1 MVAVSDQWEELLGS
15 AVQKKVVVDGCGES
29 PDLGSLVLF
38 TWTGSPLL
46 DNGTT
51 TGVAFAHRER
61 ASARIGD
68 ADEIPGVE
76 LGLRHMRVGQQCLVR
91 CEARFAYG
99 GLGCPATKA
108 GDTDLPPDTDI
119 EVRLELLSILP
130 STPVPDM
137 SPEEICAEGERKKLV
152 GNGHFERTAYKKAL
166 RAYTAAANAVVE
178 LEFPTGDSDTFREA
192 RRLRIDCGNNIA
204 MTCYRLGE
212 LEKAKEAAVGVLEED
227 PTNVKAL
234 FRAGQVSSLQSNF
247 IEARIAL
254 EKARELNP
262 RSKAIQAEL
271 GRLAARIKSYK
282 AKRQAMQETMGRS
295 LFEGSK
301 APPGPKRVCEIE
313 GDEAPAP
320 TLANSIWA
328 EAGSCDAAGQVAGK
342 GAGVAIETD
351 AGEKM
356 RSAVPFDV
364 QRCRGLW
371 VYVLI
376 ALAAWGGMHIA
387 ARVGLTSIYA

>member
-1 MVAVSDQWEELLGS
+1 
-15 AVQKKVVVDGCGES
+15 
-29 PDLGSLVLF
+29 
-38 TWTGSPLL
+38 
-46 DNGTT
+46 
-51 TGVAFAHRER
+51 
-61 ASARIGD
+61 
-68 ADEIPGVE
+68 
-76 LGLRHMRVGQQCLVR
+76 MRVGQQCLVR

-119 EVRLELLSILP
+119 EVRLELLSVVP
-130 STPVPDM
+130 TTPVPDM

-166 RAYTAAANAVVE
+166 RAYTAAANTVAE
-178 LEFPTGDSDTFREA
+178 LEFPNGDSDTFREA

-282 AKRQAMQETMGRS
+282 A
-295 LFEGSK
+295 
-301 APPGPKRVCEIE
+301 
-313 GDEAPAP
+313 
-320 TLANSIWA
+320 
-328 EAGSCDAAGQVAGK
+328 
-342 GAGVAIETD
+342 
-351 AGEKM
+351 
-356 RSAVPFDV
+356 
-364 QRCRGLW
+364 
-371 VYVLI
+371 
-376 ALAAWGGMHIA
+376 
-387 ARVGLTSIYA
+387 

>member
-1 MVAVSDQWEELLGS
+1 MLRLGRPFLS
-15 AVQKKVVVDGCGES
+15 
-29 PDLGSLVLF
+29 
-38 TWTGSPLL
+38 
-46 DNGTT
+46 
-51 TGVAFAHRER
+51 
-61 ASARIGD
+61 
-68 ADEIPGVE
+68 GVE

-99 GLGCPATKA
+99 ELGCPATKA

-119 EVRLELLSILP
+119 EVWLELLSILP

-137 SPEEICAEGERKKLV
+137 SPEEICAEGDRKKLV

-166 RAYTAAANAVVE
+166 RAYTAAANLVGG
-178 LEFPTGDSDTFREA
+178 LEFPGDSDTFREA
-192 RRLRIDCGNNIA
+192 RQLRIDCGNNIA
-204 MTCYRLGE
+204 MTCRRLGE

-247 IEARIAL
+247 VEARLAL
-254 EKARELNP
+254 QKARELNP

-295 LFEGSK
+295 LCEGSK
-301 APPGPKRVCEIE
+301 SPPAPKRVCDME

-320 TLANSIWA
+320 TLENAILANA
-328 EAGSCDAAGQVAGK
+328 VGDAADQVAGE
-342 GAGVAIETD
+342 GAGVGIETV
-351 AGEKM
+351 AAEKM
-356 RSAVPFDV
+356 GSMVPFDIQ
-364 QRCRGLW
+364 QRCRG
-371 VYVLI
+371 VGIYVLV
-376 ALAAWGGMHIA
+376 ALAAWGGMHFA
-387 ARVGLTSIYA
+387 ARVGLTSTYA

>member
-1 MVAVSDQWEELLGS
+1 MDRVPLARQRDD
-15 AVQKKVVVDGCGES
+15 DG
-29 PDLGSLVLF
+29 GSLC
-38 TWTGSPLL
+38 SQ
-46 DNGTT
+46 
-51 TGVAFAHRER
+51 RE
-61 ASARIGD
+61 
-68 ADEIPGVE
+68 GVE

-166 RAYTAAANAVVE
+166 RAYTAAANAVAE

-328 EAGSCDAAGQVAGK
+328 EAVSCDAAGQVAGK

-364 QRCRGLW
+364 QRCRGLR

-376 ALAAWGGMHIA
+376 ALAAWGGMHVA

>member
-1 MVAVSDQWEELLGS
+1 
-15 AVQKKVVVDGCGES
+15 
-29 PDLGSLVLF
+29 
-38 TWTGSPLL
+38 
-46 DNGTT
+46 
-51 TGVAFAHRER
+51 
-61 ASARIGD
+61 
-68 ADEIPGVE
+68 
-76 LGLRHMRVGQQCLVR
+76 MRVGQQCLVR

-119 EVRLELLSILP
+119 EVRLELLSVLP

-166 RAYTAAANAVVE
+166 RAYTAAANAVAE
-178 LEFPTGDSDTFREA
+178 LEFPNGDSDTFREA

-301 APPGPKRVCEIE
+301 APPGPKRVCDIE
-313 GDEAPAP
+313 GNEAPAP
-320 TLANSIWA
+320 TQANSIWA
-328 EAGSCDAAGQVAGK
+328 EAVSSDAAGQVAAK

-376 ALAAWGGMHIA
+376 ALAAWGGMHVA